1 MKKVFNKRYV
11 YVMFAF
17 IILAVFAASF
27 TFNFVK
33 KAAKAYEITNEN
45 IIYLSEEQYT
55 FTNSD
60 IVNGIDIKT
69 YNERFANNIEHVALT
84 NKVVMEIRG
93 TDDIIKI
100 LPESFF
106 TTQGKTFHIG
116 KEWGFFVDCFKP
128 REEIDLLI
136 TTVIIFDLE
145 NDNNMRTTGSHI
157 KFKFRRILQ
166 ADFSYVPG
174 TVEQMYS
181 IRKKN
186 NPFFNDQYQYDV
198 TLNYNDEAQSR
209 IIALPTHFNR
219 SEEIVWL
226 ESLCEDVEWLKGMS
240 DHTNEGVKIMQHNK
254 YLFTNF
260 GATTN
265 LYNVNDLNQLD
276 EGYIGTND
284 YGVFFTEM
292 GFYYDGFLFR
302 DKTINMD
309 SKLNLFSEM
318 LLYGLEKTVD
328 EAKSAI
334 KELVP
339 ETKVIFEMANVIKKV
354 KDFGKGEYDSAEKIE
369 HPITYKAVA
378 NDKSAQLDLPG
389 GLCKL
394 GTIYVRGAATNNS
407 LDKQFF
413 ITRGDFIFDYQIQNQ
428 ANVPNG
434 QKDIKYI
441 TRFSIDLIPAIARDS
456 LNTTFGE
463 AITCTSSFS
472 NNLVLTKDTN
482 YKEIPE
488 VNAVN
493 GAANFESHILP
504 NYYNLIKF
512 TPDVT
517 GYYDITGNY
526 KDGNT
531 SNLGISVYEIG
542 NGVTHLNMGNPIKTS
557 AGGKVTSVWLESGKS
572 YFVKSDL
579 MAGNLAEGFYY
590 GDFSLN
596 FKRVAKLVDI
606 GATTVNFDNNGYSYV
621 KIQADGNYYYAF
633 NASGVNIVTLDEN
646 MNVLDEVGAD
656 GVKLDNGALQYFRI
670 ERASGNADSV
680 ALTIEKRRK
689 IVYNYDNGQGEET
702 VWVINDNYPTMPT
715 PRAKEGYEYLGWSE
729 EDRFNYHYN
738 ETNIRF
744 LDKADIVLIA
754 DWAKTYKVHYN
765 TMGGEALPDGVFNE
779 RWTAVL
785 RDTAVRDGYLFVGW
799 YDNSNCTGDYII
811 SFPPGTNTD
820 QTVYAKWEPMVF
832 TMTFYDNGS
841 LVATIQVS
849 NGRSFVTPNITKKYH
864 YGTWRSL
871 LSTVYIG
878 GSHTCR
884 AADERFDAQWYVT
897 SPYTVST
904 YIRNNQ
910 YTITDSGV
918 FNQSYD
924 NVFPFT
930 SEETSIYET
939 ARIVI
944 QFTAWEKDDGYQHVM
959 LYDGSGSGAT
969 LLGERQFEHGGSKKD
984 TNRADYEFVF
994 EISLSNMTNKN
1005 LCVRYSASG
1014 FGADTWYNAAM
1025 TCSITFYE

>member
-1 MKKVFNKRYV
+1 MLIGYLTFNYV
-11 YVMFAF
+11 VIPAKAETTSEEKIAYYTEQEY
-17 IILAVFAASF
+17 SF
-27 TFNFVK
+27 TN
-33 KAAKAYEITNEN
+33 N
-45 IIYLSEEQYT
+45 
-55 FTNSD
+55 D
-60 IVNGIDIKT
+60 IVNGVNINT
-69 YNERFANNIEHVALT
+69 YASNNFGNNVSNLALT
-84 NKVVMEIRG
+84 NNVVMDVAG
-93 TDDIIKI
+93 NDDIVKI
-100 LPESFF
+100 LPESLFK
-106 TTQGKTFHIG
+106 TPGKTFHIG
-116 KEWGFFVDCFKP
+116 REWGFFVDCFKP
-128 REEIDLLI
+128 YDDVDILI
-136 TTVIIFDLE
+136 STVILFDLDT
-145 NDNNMRTTGSHI
+145 NGGNVADTQYKSHLRFAFKRT
-157 KFKFRRILQ
+157 LQ
-166 ADFSYVPG
+166 ADFAYVPSSEE
-174 TVEQMYS
+174 TMFSMQRKVDDNIYS
-181 IRKKN
+181 
-186 NPFFNDQYQYDV
+186 DGYQYDV
-198 TLNYNDEAQSR
+198 ILHYNDNASYHIITVPIHYSLDIAGGGGAR
-209 IIALPTHFNR
+209 IRI
-219 SEEIVWL
+219 
-226 ESLCEDVEWLKGMS
+226 G
-240 DHTNEGVKIMQHNK
+240 QHDK
-254 YLFTNF
+254 Y
-260 GATTN
+260 
-265 LYNVNDLNQLD
+265 Y
-276 EGYIGTND
+276 
-284 YGVFFTEM
+284 FTEM
-292 GFYYDGFLFR
+292 VSSLSLHNVNAKNYGDNGYDINDDYGAFISQVDYEYDGLFIKPGNASISAALKGLAGR
-302 DKTINMD
+302 ILVSKIKSYASKIPYVNKVMKVVDAYQEIERTVEDFNENAKSEAIEDTNKLTYNAFHNSYDAQRSGYGYLVRNALLTISNKNAQE
-309 SKLNLFSEM
+309 SM
-318 LLYGLEKTVD
+318 LL
-328 EAKSAI
+328 I
-334 KELVP
+334 KDGN
-339 ETKVIFEMANVIKKV
+339 F
-354 KDFGKGEYDSAEKIE
+354 
-369 HPITYKAVA
+369 
-378 NDKSAQLDLPG
+378 
-389 GLCKL
+389 C
-394 GTIYVRGAATNNS
+394 
-407 LDKQFF
+407 
-413 ITRGDFIFDYQIQNQ
+413 FDYQLSNRRMGVDSRYS
-428 ANVPNG
+428 ALFTFG
-434 QKDIKYI
+434 LMKI
-441 TRFSIDLIPAIARDS
+441 TCEKTMAPGTQF
-456 LNTTFGE
+456 TFGE
-463 AITCTSSFS
+463 QLEYSANIS
-472 NNLVLTKDTN
+472 NNIYQYVYPEDQPYSATD

-542 NGVTHLNMGNPIKTS
+542 SGVTHLNMGNPIKTS
-557 AGGKVTSVWLESGKS
+557 AGGKVTSVWMESGKS

-596 FKRVAKLVDI
+596 FKRDAKLVDI
-606 GATTVNFDNNGYSYV
+606 GATTVNFDNSGYSYV

-670 ERASGNADSV
+670 ERASGNADSA
-680 ALTIEKRRK
+680 ALTVEKRRK

-984 TNRADYEFVF
+984 TNPADYEFVF
-994 EISLSNMTNKN
+994 EINLSNMTNKN

>member
-1 MKKVFNKRYV
+1 MT
-11 YVMFAF
+11 
-17 IILAVFAASF
+17 ASHD
-27 TFNFVK
+27 VVV
-33 KAAKAYEITNEN
+33 
-45 IIYLSEEQYT
+45 EE
-55 FTNSD
+55 
-60 IVNGIDIKT
+60 
-69 YNERFANNIEHVALT
+69 
-84 NKVVMEIRG
+84 
-93 TDDIIKI
+93 
-100 LPESFF
+100 
-106 TTQGKTFHIG
+106 
-116 KEWGFFVDCFKP
+116 
-128 REEIDLLI
+128 
-136 TTVIIFDLE
+136 
-145 NDNNMRTTGSHI
+145 
-157 KFKFRRILQ
+157 
-166 ADFSYVPG
+166 
-174 TVEQMYS
+174 
-181 IRKKN
+181 
-186 NPFFNDQYQYDV
+186 
-198 TLNYNDEAQSR
+198 
-209 IIALPTHFNR
+209 
-219 SEEIVWL
+219 
-226 ESLCEDVEWLKGMS
+226 
-240 DHTNEGVKIMQHNK
+240 
-254 YLFTNF
+254 
-260 GATTN
+260 
-265 LYNVNDLNQLD
+265 
-276 EGYIGTND
+276 
-284 YGVFFTEM
+284 
-292 GFYYDGFLFR
+292 
-302 DKTINMD
+302 
-309 SKLNLFSEM
+309 
-318 LLYGLEKTVD
+318 TVD
-328 EAKSAI
+328 
-334 KELVP
+334 
-339 ETKVIFEMANVIKKV
+339 F
-354 KDFGKGEYDSAEKIE
+354 
-369 HPITYKAVA
+369 
-378 NDKSAQLDLPG
+378 
-389 GLCKL
+389 
-394 GTIYVRGAATNNS
+394 
-407 LDKQFF
+407 
-413 ITRGDFIFDYQIQNQ
+413 
-428 ANVPNG
+428 
-434 QKDIKYI
+434 
-441 TRFSIDLIPAIARDS
+441 
-456 LNTTFGE
+456 
-463 AITCTSSFS
+463 TSSIS
-472 NNLVLTKDTN
+472 GNIYHNSN

-542 NGVTHLNMGNPIKTS
+542 SGVTHLNMGNPIKTS

-596 FKRVAKLVDI
+596 FKRDAKLVDI
-606 GATTVNFDNNGYSYV
+606 GATTVNFDNSGYSYV

-832 TMTFYDNGS
+832 TMTFYNNGS
-841 LVATIQVS
+841 LVATKQVS

-878 GSHTCR
+878 GSLTCR
-884 AADERFDAQWYVT
+884 GADERFDAQWYVT

-930 SEETSIYET
+930 SEETSIYAT

-984 TNRADYEFVF
+984 TNPADYEFVF
-994 EISLSNMTNKN
+994 EINLSNMTNKN

-1014 FGADTWYNAAM
+1014 FGADTWYNTTM

>member
-1 MKKVFNKRYV
+1 MRKIAKKQYVGIICAFLVAIIACVFTLKFFPQSAKAENVSEEKISNLTEGEY
-11 YVMFAF
+11 
-17 IILAVFAASF
+17 SF
-27 TFNFVK
+27 TDNH
-33 KAAKAYEITNEN
+33 
-45 IIYLSEEQYT
+45 
-55 FTNSD
+55 
-60 IVNGIDIKT
+60 IVNGIDVV
-69 YNERFANNIEHVALT
+69 NEYAQQRFGTSVEITAVT
-84 NKVVMEIRG
+84 NQIFLAVNG
-93 TDDIIKI
+93 SDDIIKV
-100 LPESFF
+100 LPERLFK
-106 TTQGKTFHIG
+106 TPGRTFHIG
-116 KEWGFFVDCFKP
+116 KEWGFFIDCTYP
-128 REEIDLLI
+128 YDGIDILVS
-136 TTVIIFDLE
+136 TVVIFDLDTNGGSLVTNSDYPSFLKFTFKRVFQGDFAYLAS
-145 NDNNMRTTGSHI
+145 NDVTQM
-157 KFKFRRILQ
+157 
-166 ADFSYVPG
+166 FSIPKRSDDNLYAN
-174 TVEQMYS
+174 S
-181 IRKKN
+181 
-186 NPFFNDQYQYDV
+186 YQYDV
-198 TLNYNDEAQSR
+198 NLEYNDNATYH
-209 IIALPTHFNR
+209 IVPIPMHFGGTDIR
-219 SEEIVWL
+219 KAV
-226 ESLCEDVEWLKGMS
+226 
-240 DHTNEGVKIMQHNK
+240 QHNK
-254 YLFTNF
+254 YFFTDMAAGLSMKNVNAKNAGDIGYDINTDNGSFISQMDYTYQALYIKPSDKAAAEQAIGNF
-260 GATTN
+260 LGSRCKDVVSKVNPFGVVIKVAD
-265 LYNVNDLNQLD
+265 LYNEIYDTVENVRENMKSHAISIERKVSSKSFYNSQGDQI
-276 EGYIGTND
+276 EQ
-284 YGVFFTEM
+284 YGFFTRNVFM
-292 GFYYDGFLFR
+292 TITSPSDLQLLIKDGEFSFLYQV
-302 DKTINMD
+302 NSPSNLVD
-309 SKLNLFSEM
+309 SR
-318 LLYGLEKTVD
+318 Y
-328 EAKSAI
+328 EAFF
-334 KELVP
+334 
-339 ETKVIFEMANVIKKV
+339 TF
-354 KDFGKGEYDSAEKIE
+354 
-369 HPITYKAVA
+369 
-378 NDKSAQLDLPG
+378 
-389 GLCKL
+389 GLCK
-394 GTIYVRGAATNNS
+394 
-407 LDKQFF
+407 
-413 ITRGDFIFDYQIQNQ
+413 ITMTASHDVVVEETVDF
-428 ANVPNG
+428 
-434 QKDIKYI
+434 
-441 TRFSIDLIPAIARDS
+441 
-456 LNTTFGE
+456 
-463 AITCTSSFS
+463 TSSIS
-472 NNLVLTKDTN
+472 GNIYHNSN

-542 NGVTHLNMGNPIKTS
+542 SGVTHLNMGNPIKTS

-596 FKRVAKLVDI
+596 FKRDAKLVDI
-606 GATTVNFDNNGYSYV
+606 GATTVNFDNSGYSYV

-832 TMTFYDNGS
+832 TMTFYNNGS
-841 LVATIQVS
+841 LVATKQVS

-878 GSHTCR
+878 GSLTCR
-884 AADERFDAQWYVT
+884 GADERFDAQWYVT

-930 SEETSIYET
+930 SEETSIYAT

-984 TNRADYEFVF
+984 TNPADYEFVF
-994 EISLSNMTNKN
+994 EIDLLYMTNKN

-1025 TCSITFYE
+1025 TGSITFYE

>member
-1 MKKVFNKRYV
+1 MRKIAKKQYVGIICAFLVAIIACVFTLKFFPQSAKAENVSEEKISNLTEGEY
-11 YVMFAF
+11 
-17 IILAVFAASF
+17 SF
-27 TFNFVK
+27 TDNH
-33 KAAKAYEITNEN
+33 
-45 IIYLSEEQYT
+45 
-55 FTNSD
+55 
-60 IVNGIDIKT
+60 IVNGIDVV
-69 YNERFANNIEHVALT
+69 NEYAQQRFGTSVEITAVT
-84 NKVVMEIRG
+84 NQIFLAVNG
-93 TDDIIKI
+93 SDDIIKV
-100 LPESFF
+100 LPERLFK
-106 TTQGKTFHIG
+106 TPGRTFHIG
-116 KEWGFFVDCFKP
+116 KEWGFFIDCTYP
-128 REEIDLLI
+128 YDGIDILVS
-136 TTVIIFDLE
+136 TVVIFDLDTNGGSLVTNSDYPSFLKFTFKRVFQGDFAYLAS
-145 NDNNMRTTGSHI
+145 NDVTQM
-157 KFKFRRILQ
+157 
-166 ADFSYVPG
+166 FSIPKRSDDNLYAN
-174 TVEQMYS
+174 S
-181 IRKKN
+181 
-186 NPFFNDQYQYDV
+186 YQYDV
-198 TLNYNDEAQSR
+198 NLEYNDNATYH
-209 IIALPTHFNR
+209 IVPIPMHFGGTDIR
-219 SEEIVWL
+219 KAV
-226 ESLCEDVEWLKGMS
+226 
-240 DHTNEGVKIMQHNK
+240 QHNK
-254 YLFTNF
+254 YFFTDMAAGLSMKNVNAKNAGDIGYDINTDNGSFISQMDYTYQALYIKPSDKAAAEQAIGNF
-260 GATTN
+260 LGSRCKDVVSKVNPFGVVIKVAD
-265 LYNVNDLNQLD
+265 LYNEIYDTVENVRENMKSHAISIERKVSSKSFYNSQGDQI
-276 EGYIGTND
+276 EQ
-284 YGVFFTEM
+284 YGFFTRNVFM
-292 GFYYDGFLFR
+292 TITSPSDLQLLIKDGEFSFLYQV
-302 DKTINMD
+302 N
-309 SKLNLFSEM
+309 SPSNLVYSR
-318 LLYGLEKTVD
+318 Y
-328 EAKSAI
+328 EAFF
-334 KELVP
+334 
-339 ETKVIFEMANVIKKV
+339 TF
-354 KDFGKGEYDSAEKIE
+354 
-369 HPITYKAVA
+369 
-378 NDKSAQLDLPG
+378 
-389 GLCKL
+389 GLCK
-394 GTIYVRGAATNNS
+394 
-407 LDKQFF
+407 
-413 ITRGDFIFDYQIQNQ
+413 ITMTASHDVVVEETVDF
-428 ANVPNG
+428 
-434 QKDIKYI
+434 
-441 TRFSIDLIPAIARDS
+441 
-456 LNTTFGE
+456 
-463 AITCTSSFS
+463 TSSIS
-472 NNLVLTKDTN
+472 GNIYHNSN

-542 NGVTHLNMGNPIKTS
+542 SGVTHLNMGNPIKTS

-596 FKRVAKLVDI
+596 FKRDAKLVDI
-606 GATTVNFDNNGYSYV
+606 GATTVNFDNSGYSYV

-832 TMTFYDNGS
+832 TMTFYNNGS
-841 LVATIQVS
+841 LVATKQVS

-878 GSHTCR
+878 GSLTCR
-884 AADERFDAQWYVT
+884 GADERFDAQWYVT

-930 SEETSIYET
+930 SEETSIYGT

-984 TNRADYEFVF
+984 TNPADYEFVF
-994 EISLSNMTNKN
+994 EINLSNMTNKN

-1014 FGADTWYNAAM
+1014 FGADTWYNTTM

>member
-1 MKKVFNKRYV
+1 MRKIAKKQYVGIICAFLVAIIACVFTLKFFPQSAKAENVSGEKISNLTEGEY
-11 YVMFAF
+11 
-17 IILAVFAASF
+17 SF
-27 TFNFVK
+27 TDNH
-33 KAAKAYEITNEN
+33 
-45 IIYLSEEQYT
+45 
-55 FTNSD
+55 
-60 IVNGIDIKT
+60 IVNGIDVV
-69 YNERFANNIEHVALT
+69 NEYAQQRFGTSVEITAVT
-84 NKVVMEIRG
+84 NQIFLAVNG
-93 TDDIIKI
+93 SDDIIKV
-100 LPESFF
+100 LPERLFK
-106 TTQGKTFHIG
+106 TPGRTFHIG
-116 KEWGFFVDCFKP
+116 KEWGFFIDCTYP
-128 REEIDLLI
+128 YDGIDILVS
-136 TTVIIFDLE
+136 TVVIFDLDTNGGSLVTNSDYPSFLKFTFKRVFQGDFAYLAS
-145 NDNNMRTTGSHI
+145 NDVTQM
-157 KFKFRRILQ
+157 
-166 ADFSYVPG
+166 FSIPKRSDDNLYAN
-174 TVEQMYS
+174 S
-181 IRKKN
+181 
-186 NPFFNDQYQYDV
+186 YQYDV
-198 TLNYNDEAQSR
+198 NLEYNDNATYH
-209 IIALPTHFNR
+209 IVPIPMHFGGTDIR
-219 SEEIVWL
+219 KAV
-226 ESLCEDVEWLKGMS
+226 
-240 DHTNEGVKIMQHNK
+240 QHNK
-254 YLFTNF
+254 YFFTDMAAGLSMKNVNAKNAGDIGYDINTDNGSFISQMDYTYQALYIKPSDKAAAEQAIGNF
-260 GATTN
+260 LGSRCKDVVSKVNPFGVVIKVAD
-265 LYNVNDLNQLD
+265 LYNEIYDTVENVRENMKSHATSIERKVSSKSFYNSQGDQI
-276 EGYIGTND
+276 EQ
-284 YGVFFTEM
+284 YGFFTRNVFM
-292 GFYYDGFLFR
+292 TITSPSDLQLLIKDGEFSFLYQV
-302 DKTINMD
+302 NSPSNLVD
-309 SKLNLFSEM
+309 SR
-318 LLYGLEKTVD
+318 Y
-328 EAKSAI
+328 EAFF
-334 KELVP
+334 
-339 ETKVIFEMANVIKKV
+339 TF
-354 KDFGKGEYDSAEKIE
+354 
-369 HPITYKAVA
+369 
-378 NDKSAQLDLPG
+378 
-389 GLCKL
+389 GLCK
-394 GTIYVRGAATNNS
+394 
-407 LDKQFF
+407 
-413 ITRGDFIFDYQIQNQ
+413 ITMTASHDVVVEETVDF
-428 ANVPNG
+428 
-434 QKDIKYI
+434 
-441 TRFSIDLIPAIARDS
+441 
-456 LNTTFGE
+456 
-463 AITCTSSFS
+463 TSSIS
-472 NNLVLTKDTN
+472 GNIYHNSN

-493 GAANFESHILP
+493 GAANFESLILP

-596 FKRVAKLVDI
+596 FKRDAKLVDI
-606 GATTVNFDNNGYSYV
+606 GATTVNFDNSGYSYV

-832 TMTFYDNGS
+832 TMTFYNNGS
-841 LVATIQVS
+841 LVATKQVS

-878 GSHTCR
+878 GSLTCR
-884 AADERFDAQWYVT
+884 GADERFDAQWYVT

-930 SEETSIYET
+930 SEETSIYGT

-984 TNRADYEFVF
+984 TNPADYEFVF
-994 EISLSNMTNKN
+994 EINLSNMTNKN

-1014 FGADTWYNAAM
+1014 FGADTWYNTTM

>member
-1 MKKVFNKRYV
+1 MKKAFNKHYIGLICIA
-11 YVMFAF
+11 FAMV
-17 IILAVFAASF
+17 LLGYF
-27 TFNFVK
+27 TFTFMPKTANAQETTTNK
-33 KAAKAYEITNEN
+33 IAALTEGEYP
-45 IIYLSEEQYT
+45 
-55 FTNSD
+55 FTND
-60 IVNGIDIKT
+60 YNVNGIDVLNGYAVHNFGASVEVT
-69 YNERFANNIEHVALT
+69 AVT
-84 NKVVMEIRG
+84 NQIFLRVNG
-93 TDDIIKI
+93 NDDIVKI
-100 LPESFF
+100 LPEEIFK
-106 TTQGKTFHIG
+106 TPGQTFHIG
-116 KEWGFFVDCFKP
+116 KKWGFFVDCYYPYEDINVLVSSVVLFKL
-128 REEIDLLI
+128 RTNNGDIIHTSNRSLLQ
-136 TTVIIFDLE
+136 F
-145 NDNNMRTTGSHI
+145 SFQ
-157 KFKFRRILQ
+157 KFFQ
-166 ADFSYVPG
+166 ADYAYVLSTEDKMLSMPRKTDDNLYPDSY
-174 TVEQMYS
+174 M
-181 IRKKN
+181 
-186 NPFFNDQYQYDV
+186 YDV
-198 TLNYNDEAQSR
+198 NLEYNDTASYH
-209 IIALPTHFNR
+209 IIPVPTH
-219 SEEIVWL
+219 L
-226 ESLCEDVEWLKGMS
+226 GG
-240 DHTNEGVKIMQHNK
+240 TNIGKAVQHGK
-254 YLFTNF
+254 YFFTDM
-260 GATTN
+260 ASMVT
-265 LYNVNDLNQLD
+265 LYNVNYKNYGDY
-276 EGYIGTND
+276 GYNALND
-284 YGVFFTEM
+284 YGSFISGTSYGFQGMSVKPGSGISSVVKLSYNVGVFAYDLLRDNSVVKDALKFVPYVNAVVTIADIAHQIAQLPENLQTSRENVSVVDTFSPNFNGRDLQLAAFQQQYFSRNASVAINGYADNELLIGDGEFHFNYQLNTPNMLCDSRYVAIFSMKMARVTALGM
-292 GFYYDGFLFR
+292 GG
-302 DKTINMD
+302 INIKNFDAM
-309 SKLNLFSEM
+309 SSVISNSIYQYMYL
-318 LLYGLEKTVD
+318 D
-328 EAKSAI
+328 EP
-334 KELVP
+334 L
-339 ETKVIFEMANVIKKV
+339 ETKPFP
-354 KDFGKGEYDSAEKIE
+354 D
-369 HPITYKAVA
+369 
-378 NDKSAQLDLPG
+378 QLPEQD
-389 GLCKL
+389 
-394 GTIYVRGAATNNS
+394 
-407 LDKQFF
+407 
-413 ITRGDFIFDYQIQNQ
+413 
-428 ANVPNG
+428 
-434 QKDIKYI
+434 
-441 TRFSIDLIPAIARDS
+441 
-456 LNTTFGE
+456 
-463 AITCTSSFS
+463 
-472 NNLVLTKDTN
+472 

-493 GAANFESHILP
+493 GAANFDSHILP

-542 NGVTHLNMGNPIKTS
+542 SGVTHLNMDNPIKTS

-579 MAGNLAEGFYY
+579 MACNFAEGFYY

-596 FKRVAKLVDI
+596 FKRDAKLVDI
-606 GATTVNFDNNGYSYV
+606 GATTVNFDNSGYSYV

-832 TMTFYDNGS
+832 TMTFYNNGS
-841 LVATIQVS
+841 LVATKQVS

-878 GSHTCR
+878 GSLTCR
-884 AADERFDAQWYVT
+884 GADERFDAQWYVT

-930 SEETSIYET
+930 SEETSIYGT

-984 TNRADYEFVF
+984 TNPADYEFVF
-994 EISLSNMTNKN
+994 EINLSNMTNKN
-1005 LCVRYSASG
+1005 LCVRYIASG
-1014 FGADTWYNAAM
+1014 FGADTWYNTTM

>member
-1 MKKVFNKRYV
+1 MRKIAKKQYVGIICAFLVAIIACVFTLKFFPQSAKAENVSEEKISNLTEGEY
-11 YVMFAF
+11 
-17 IILAVFAASF
+17 SF
-27 TFNFVK
+27 TDNH
-33 KAAKAYEITNEN
+33 
-45 IIYLSEEQYT
+45 
-55 FTNSD
+55 
-60 IVNGIDIKT
+60 IVNGIDVV
-69 YNERFANNIEHVALT
+69 NEYAQQRFGTSVEITAVT
-84 NKVVMEIRG
+84 NQIFLAVNG
-93 TDDIIKI
+93 SDDIIKV
-100 LPESFF
+100 LPERLFK
-106 TTQGKTFHIG
+106 TPGRTFHIG
-116 KEWGFFVDCFKP
+116 KEWGFFIDCTYP
-128 REEIDLLI
+128 YDGIDILVS
-136 TTVIIFDLE
+136 TVVIFDLDTNGGSLVTNSDYPSFLKFTFKRVFQGDFAYLAS
-145 NDNNMRTTGSHI
+145 NDVTQM
-157 KFKFRRILQ
+157 
-166 ADFSYVPG
+166 FSIPKRSDDNLYAN
-174 TVEQMYS
+174 S
-181 IRKKN
+181 
-186 NPFFNDQYQYDV
+186 YQYDV
-198 TLNYNDEAQSR
+198 NLEYNDNATYH
-209 IIALPTHFNR
+209 IVPIPMHFGGTDIR
-219 SEEIVWL
+219 KAV
-226 ESLCEDVEWLKGMS
+226 
-240 DHTNEGVKIMQHNK
+240 QHNK
-254 YLFTNF
+254 YFFTDMAAGLSMKNVNAKNAGDIGYDINTDNGSFISQMDYTYQALYIKPSDKAAAEQAIGNF
-260 GATTN
+260 LGSRCKDVVSKVNPFGVVIKVAD
-265 LYNVNDLNQLD
+265 LYNEIYDTVENMRENMKSHAISIERKVSSKSFYNSQGDQI
-276 EGYIGTND
+276 EQ
-284 YGVFFTEM
+284 YGFFTRNVFM
-292 GFYYDGFLFR
+292 TITSPSDLQLLIKDGEFSFLYQV
-302 DKTINMD
+302 NSPSNLVD
-309 SKLNLFSEM
+309 SR
-318 LLYGLEKTVD
+318 Y
-328 EAKSAI
+328 EAFF
-334 KELVP
+334 
-339 ETKVIFEMANVIKKV
+339 TF
-354 KDFGKGEYDSAEKIE
+354 
-369 HPITYKAVA
+369 
-378 NDKSAQLDLPG
+378 
-389 GLCKL
+389 GLCK
-394 GTIYVRGAATNNS
+394 
-407 LDKQFF
+407 
-413 ITRGDFIFDYQIQNQ
+413 ITMTASHDVVVEETVDF
-428 ANVPNG
+428 
-434 QKDIKYI
+434 
-441 TRFSIDLIPAIARDS
+441 
-456 LNTTFGE
+456 
-463 AITCTSSFS
+463 TSSIS
-472 NNLVLTKDTN
+472 GNIYHNSN

-542 NGVTHLNMGNPIKTS
+542 SGVTHLNMGNPIKTS

-596 FKRVAKLVDI
+596 FKRDAKLVDI
-606 GATTVNFDNNGYSYV
+606 GAMTVNFDNSGYSYV

-744 LDKADIVLIA
+744 LDKTDIVLIA

-799 YDNSNCTGDYII
+799 YDNPNCTGDYII

-832 TMTFYDNGS
+832 TMTFYNNGS
-841 LVATIQVS
+841 LVATKQVS